1 MAAPVNGK
9 LSSRVMNMKFM
20 KKAEQVEQ
28 ENEEV
33 EKVSK
38 LKNSAEWTLGNGF
51 VKQSVQKPVKRP
63 VALGATA
70 ILSMSA
76 ATPGR
81 RVFGRA
87 KKEPAEAPQELE
99 AADGSKKN
107 EDEKDLDELFKESVN
122 KNKRQSTKQKSNKKN
137 KKAKRK

>member
-1 MAAPVNGK
+1 MATPVNGK

-28 ENEEV
+28 EKQEV
-33 EKVSK
+33 EEVSK
-38 LKNSAEWTLGNGF
+38 LKNSAEWTLGGGA
-51 VKQSVQKPVKRP
+51 VKQSVHKPVKRP

-76 ATPGR
+76 AAPGR

-87 KKEPAEAPQELE
+87 KKEPVEPLQELD
-99 AADGSKKN
+99 ASGSSTKKD
-107 EDEKDLDELFKESVN
+107 EEKDLDELFKESVN
-122 KNKRQSTKQKSNKKN
+122 KNKRPSAKQKGNKKN